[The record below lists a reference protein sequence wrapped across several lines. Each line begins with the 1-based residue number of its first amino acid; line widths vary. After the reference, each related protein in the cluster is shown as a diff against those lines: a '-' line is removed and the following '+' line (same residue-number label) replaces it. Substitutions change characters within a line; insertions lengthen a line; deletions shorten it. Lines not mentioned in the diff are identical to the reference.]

1 MTGLTDN
8 EVKFLQERF
17 AASKAGLEA
26 ATQPWFY
33 DDDGDV
39 MDSEGFSLFELV
51 DATAADANYVVAVV
65 NLMPR
70 LLAHYLELRS
80 RPDSDTDK
88 EQDR

>member
-17 AASKAGLEA
+17 AASRVADENGIEFDAEMGGIYLRHH
-26 ATQPWFY
+26 P
-33 DDDGDV
+33 
-39 MDSEGFSLFELV
+39 LFELV
-51 DATAADANYVVAVV
+51 DATNDDAHYVVAVV